1 MDDLI
6 EEILS
11 IKKQGPLYFIQ
22 VGAGAGDLDPR
33 ANFRDGFTELI
44 KKNCL
49 PESSHIIL
57 VEPNPFNLDKLKD
70 CWNEFSNSKIFKLG
84 IVPKSYSKNILRF
97 FFTELDKPHYQMASF
112 KPQHIL
118 KKYRNLKE
126 SDLKVIN
133 VDTLDL
139 KTFLDQ
145 ATRGGKIALLALDV
159 EGMETEIL
167 LETDF
172 SSINICFLSFERLH
186 LGARELEV
194 MTHLSNCGFEFV
206 GSGVDHNGYDVLFKK
221 LRT

>member
-1 MDDLI
+1 MHDLI

-11 IKKQGPLYFIQ
+11 IKNKSPLYFVQ
-22 VGAGAGDLDPR
+22 VGSGAGDLDPR

-44 KKNCL
+44 KKIRL
-49 PESSHIIL
+49 PESSRIIL
-57 VEPNPFNLDKLKD
+57 VEPNPLNLDQLKN
-70 CWNEFSNSKIFKLG
+70 CWNEFKNIEIFELG
-84 IVPKSYSKNILRF
+84 IVPKFYSQKILRF

-112 KPQHIL
+112 NPKHVL
-118 KKYRNLKE
+118 KKYQNLKE
-126 SDLKVIN
+126 QDLKVII

-145 ATRGGKIALLALDV
+145 VTRGGKIVLLALDV

-172 SSINICFLSFERLH
+172 SAINICFLSFERLH

-221 LRT
+221 LHT

>member
-1 MDDLI
+1 MHDLI

-11 IKKQGPLYFIQ
+11 IENKSPLYFIQ
-22 VGAGAGDLDPR
+22 VGAGAGNLDPR

-44 KKNCL
+44 KKIRL
-49 PESSHIIL
+49 PKSSRIIL
-57 VEPNPFNLDKLKD
+57 VEPNPFNLDQLKN
-70 CWNEFSNSKIFKLG
+70 CWNEFSNIEIFELG
-84 IVPKSYSKNILRF
+84 IVPKSYSRKILRF

-112 KPQHIL
+112 NPQHL
-118 KKYRNLKE
+118 LRKYRNLKE
-126 SDLKVIN
+126 SDLNVIN

-145 ATRGGKIALLALDV
+145 VTRGDKIALLALDV
-159 EGMETEIL
+159 ESLETEIL

-221 LRT
+221 LDT

>member
-6 EEILS
+6 EKILS
-11 IKKQGPLYFIQ
+11 TKKQGPIYFIQ

-44 KKNCL
+44 KKLRL
-49 PESSHIIL
+49 PESSRIIL
-57 VEPNPFNLDKLKD
+57 VEPNPFNLDQLKN
-70 CWNEFSNSKIFKLG
+70 CWNEFSNIEIFELG
-84 IVPKSYSKNILRF
+84 IVPKSYSQKILRF

-112 KPQHIL
+112 NPQHVL

-126 SDLKVIN
+126 SDLNVIN

-145 ATRGGKIALLALDV
+145 VTRGDKIALLALDV
-159 EGMETEIL
+159 ESLETEIL

-186 LGARELEV
+186 LGARELDV

-221 LRT
+221 LYT

>member
-6 EEILS
+6 EKILS
-11 IKKQGPLYFIQ
+11 TKKQGPIYFIQ

-44 KKNCL
+44 KKLRL
-49 PESSHIIL
+49 PESSRIIL
-57 VEPNPFNLDKLKD
+57 VEPNPFNLDQLKN
-70 CWNEFSNSKIFKLG
+70 CWNEFSNIEIFELG
-84 IVPKSYSKNILRF
+84 IVPKSYSQKILRF

-112 KPQHIL
+112 NPQHVL

-126 SDLKVIN
+126 SDLNVIN

-145 ATRGGKIALLALDV
+145 VTRGDKIALLALDV
-159 EGMETEIL
+159 ESLETEIL

-186 LGARELEV
+186 LGARELDV

-206 GSGVDHNGYDVLFKK
+206 GSGVDHNGYDVLFQK
-221 LRT
+221 LHT